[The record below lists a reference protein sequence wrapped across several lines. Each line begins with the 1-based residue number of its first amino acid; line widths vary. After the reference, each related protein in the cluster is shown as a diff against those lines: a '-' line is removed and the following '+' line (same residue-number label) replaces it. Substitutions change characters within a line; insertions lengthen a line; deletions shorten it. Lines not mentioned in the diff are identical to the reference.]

1 MVCVVSANQL
11 GFLHK
16 LYLYYTTIFLMGAT
30 QFHLLSFINLNFV
43 IKTADYGMGIVLLK
57 SKTIKTNDLN
67 IDKGYK

>member
-1 MVCVVSANQL
+1 
-11 GFLHK
+11 
-16 LYLYYTTIFLMGAT
+16 MGAT
-30 QFHLLSFINLNFV
+30 QFHLLPFINLNFV